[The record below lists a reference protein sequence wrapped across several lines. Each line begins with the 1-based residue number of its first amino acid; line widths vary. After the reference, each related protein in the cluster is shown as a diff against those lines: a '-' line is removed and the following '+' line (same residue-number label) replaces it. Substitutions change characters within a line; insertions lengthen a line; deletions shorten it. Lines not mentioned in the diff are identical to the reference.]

1 MQKEDKYA
9 ESSCTKTEMLIE
21 ILAEEILTVAL
32 RQTEC
37 ENQNASDKC
46 SSFG

>member
-1 MQKEDKYA
+1 MQKEDKDA

-21 ILAEEILTVAL
+21 TFAEEIMTGAL

-37 ENQNASDKC
+37 ENQNVSDKC